1 MAAEGCVVEGE
12 GGGSEGGG
20 DCGGATAVRANG
32 RHDGRRRP
40 RGGR

>member
-32 RHDGRRRP
+32 RRRP
-40 RGGR
+40 RWGR